1 MEFNQEVPTASDG
14 CDWLLNQCDN
24 AIDNDQEDHTLAMWN
39 HIGKGYS
46 LLVWFEDDEYILFYC
61 SCTWLQE
68 LVNAHFSTRSRFDFK
83 NSKTSSCLHCVKSDQ
98 IRSFFWSVFSSIW
111 TEYGE
116 ILRISPY
123 SVRMQEITDQKK
135 LLIWILFTQ
144 WWHLRKLAANI
155 INLCK
160 MRRGYYF
167 ANVIIWWQY
176 ACVSKECVSKEWVFQ
191 VFLMISLTVKKF
203 KHLDLCANLVHLL
216 QSY

>member
-123 SVRMQEITDQKK
+123 SVRTREN
-135 LLIWILFTQ
+135 
-144 WWHLRKLAANI
+144 AG
-155 INLCK
+155 K
-160 MRRGYYF
+160 MRTRTTQNTSPF
-167 ANVIIWWQY
+167 Y
-176 ACVSKECVSKEWVFQ
+176 AVP
-191 VFLMISLTVKKF
+191 
-203 KHLDLCANLVHLL
+203 LVQCPFFGEFCLKI
-216 QSY
+216 